1 MTMTKGDGN
10 AGKGK
15 GKGKDK
21 DKDKQYRTDGATG
34 SNQKGFAQIATA
46 LQTMTS
52 SLATLQC
59 DNKDGIAKQL
69 TSVATAL
76 QAAASSPTLAPKS
89 RALRLA
95 EAARKLEDANKKYK
109 WAFDAK
115 QSADEKAK
123 KATEWLTASAD
134 DVLNAEKEIE
144 MIQQEGKEK
153 PKSIFDQLLSADT

>member
-1 MTMTKGDGN
+1 MESRDYWCSCGCRDARTKGDKPKGDGN
-10 AGKGK
+10 GGK

-21 DKDKQYRTDGATG
+21 DKLILADGVVG
-34 SNQKGFAQIATA
+34 SDQQGFAQIATA
-46 LQTMTS
+46 LQTVTS
-52 SLATLQC
+52 SLGTLQIG
-59 DNKDGIAKQL
+59 NKDGIAKQL

-115 QSADEKAK
+115 QTADEKAR
-123 KATEWLTASAD
+123 KAT
-134 DVLNAEKEIE
+134 
-144 MIQQEGKEK
+144 
-153 PKSIFDQLLSADT
+153 